1 MVGGPLRM
9 NYHADRRAALLNA
22 TRPAQAEAAPLAIV
36 GPSGASPISADN
48 RSVSF
53 MLNTLADW
61 GTTRFYDAG
70 L

>member
-1 MVGGPLRM
+1 MRGLRM
-9 NYHADRRAALLNA
+9 NYHSDRRAALLNA
-22 TRPAQAEAAPLAIV
+22 TAQAEAAPLAIV

-48 RSVSF
+48 RSVSC
-53 MLNTLADW
+53 MLKTLADW